1 VLAVGQF
8 STLGPSHLDV
18 LVITVLGG
26 AALIVLGRRAD
37 PSVTGWVSR
46 VLAVAVLAVNAFS
59 EIRLLDPAHLAH
71 TVPLELSDIAP
82 YFASWALWS
91 RSQWAFG
98 LTYFWCLTLSSQA
111 LITPALAGPDFPSVN
126 FLVFFANHVLVVWA
140 AIFLTWGLRMR
151 PRWRDY
157 GITVAATFCWAV
169 PTGIFNALAGTDY
182 GYLNAKPPAASLL
195 DALSPWPLYLVEEV
209 AVVLVVWALM
219 TVAWTRNRRTTPATN
234 AVAEHG

>member
-71 TVPLELSDIAP
+71 TVPLELPTSPRTSRRGHCGREASGRSD
-82 YFASWALWS
+82 
-91 RSQWAFG
+91 
-98 LTYFWCLTLSSQA
+98 
-111 LITPALAGPDFPSVN
+111 
-126 FLVFFANHVLVVWA
+126 
-140 AIFLTWGLRMR
+140 
-151 PRWRDY
+151 
-157 GITVAATFCWAV
+157 
-169 PTGIFNALAGTDY
+169 
-182 GYLNAKPPAASLL
+182 
-195 DALSPWPLYLVEEV
+195 
-209 AVVLVVWALM
+209 
-219 TVAWTRNRRTTPATN
+219 
-234 AVAEHG
+234 